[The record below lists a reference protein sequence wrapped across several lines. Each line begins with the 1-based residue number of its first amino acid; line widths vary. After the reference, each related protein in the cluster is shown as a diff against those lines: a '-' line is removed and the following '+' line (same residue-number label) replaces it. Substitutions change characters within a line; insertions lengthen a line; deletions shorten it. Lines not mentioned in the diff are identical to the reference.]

1 MTKFAFYDYMF
12 EVMEYELSDA
22 APHGYFRNTLVEELK
37 TREAV
42 QSFIDDL
49 NDLIFEVAEDIG
61 EIRDAGER
69 KYNAGA
75 YFLARVPIEIGD
87 AIYSL
92 YPSLLGNGCGEIEPH
107 MGITVSGF
115 GFPNDYF
122 DPKSFGLP
130 QEAYFKFIGEFSAPS
145 SMMDYPPKTN
155 EFFLTQFL
163 GLASRGLAAAIL
175 MCGLIEFRA
184 QKEKL
189 HDHLLKLWNYFLE
202 SLQDTANNLEI

>member
-1 MTKFAFYDYMF
+1 MTNSTFYDYMF

-22 APHGYFRNTLVEELK
+22 APYGYFQDALIEELK
-37 TREAV
+37 SKEVMQT
-42 QSFIDDL
+42 FINHL
-49 NDLIFEVAEDIG
+49 NDLMFEVAENNG
-61 EIRDAGER
+61 EISDAGER

-75 YFLARVPIEIGD
+75 YFLAKVPIEIGD

-92 YPSLLGNGCGEIEPH
+92 YPSLLGNGWGEIEPH
-107 MGITVSGF
+107 MGIAVSGF

-130 QEAYFKFIGEFSAPS
+130 QEAYFKFIGDFIAPS
-145 SMMDYPPKTN
+145 SMMDFPPKTN

-175 MCGLIEFRA
+175 MCGLIEFRS
-184 QKEKL
+184 QKENL
-189 HDHLLKLWNYFLE
+189 NEHLLNLWNHFLK
-202 SLQDTANNLEI
+202 SLQDTVDKLEV